1 MKNSGWTKFS
11 GMEFQVGGKCLVD
24 LNIKQDDLVNNNDLS
39 HLITNKNEFCD
50 ETASDGKD
58 LILLS
63 GHIQEMTK
71 NEGPV
76 VVFILELGEKRT
88 VPYSSLRPIPAKKI
102 KPNGPVTTS
111 KKNSAIEQGQYYY
124 FFFQNFIFI

>member
-1 MKNSGWTKFS
+1 MKNSGWTKFN

-24 LNIKQDDLVNNNDLS
+24 LNIKPDDLANNNDLS
-39 HLITNKNEFCD
+39 HLVENKNEFSD
-50 ETASDGKD
+50 ERVSGGTEKRDS
-58 LILLS
+58 ILLS

-88 VPYSSLRPIPAKKI
+88 VPYSSLRPIPAKKV
-102 KPNGPVTTS
+102 KPNGPITTP
-111 KKNSAIEQGQYYY
+111 KKNSTLEQSQYY
-124 FFFQNFIFI
+124 FFF